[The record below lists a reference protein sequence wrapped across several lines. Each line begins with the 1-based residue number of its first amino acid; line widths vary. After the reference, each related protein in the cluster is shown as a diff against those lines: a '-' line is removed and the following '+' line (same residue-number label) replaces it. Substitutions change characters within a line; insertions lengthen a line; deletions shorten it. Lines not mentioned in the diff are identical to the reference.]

1 MKKKIAHANGSRKN
15 ARVAILITKKIDF
28 ITKLTNHK
36 IVHYIMIKGS
46 TQDETKIF
54 IDIYVHNI
62 EAPKYKTGRH

>member
-1 MKKKIAHANGSRKN
+1 
-15 ARVAILITKKIDF
+15 
-28 ITKLTNHK
+28 
-36 IVHYIMIKGS
+36 MIKGS